1 MRNSEY
7 SNVIIHFLERRTG
20 VGCYPAG
27 SFTHSAKF
35 LLCPWGRDPWVT
47 RCVVNSSYSFPQHF
61 MPDGPP
67 LEQVD
72 PEAEAEAG
80 KMAKL
85 LLEEEEQVR
94 RLFTLLSVG
103 NMSIFFANHM

>member
-1 MRNSEY
+1 
-7 SNVIIHFLERRTG
+7 
-20 VGCYPAG
+20 
-27 SFTHSAKF
+27 
-35 LLCPWGRDPWVT
+35 
-47 RCVVNSSYSFPQHF
+47 

-85 LLEEEEQVR
+85 LQEEEEQVR
-94 RLFTLLSVG
+94 RLFYTVIG
-103 NMSIFFANHM
+103 RQYVYFFC

>member
-1 MRNSEY
+1 
-7 SNVIIHFLERRTG
+7 
-20 VGCYPAG
+20 
-27 SFTHSAKF
+27 
-35 LLCPWGRDPWVT
+35 
-47 RCVVNSSYSFPQHF
+47 

-85 LLEEEEQVR
+85 LLEEKEQVR

-103 NMSIFFANHM
+103 NMNIFFANHM